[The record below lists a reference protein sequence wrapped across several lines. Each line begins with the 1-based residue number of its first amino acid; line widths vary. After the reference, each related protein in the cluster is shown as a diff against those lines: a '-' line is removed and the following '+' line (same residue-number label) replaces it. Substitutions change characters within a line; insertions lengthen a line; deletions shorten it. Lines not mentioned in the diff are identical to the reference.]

1 MSKISNLKK
10 YLKEQAVLIKTNR
23 TELKTF
29 QKQNNGYDNGFFK
42 TIKNISTNYRYYHI
56 AYSLLKGKNYD
67 QIEKPAENN
76 KPDMSFIEEIKNAY
90 TENVSVSAQ

>member
-10 YLKEQAVLIKTNR
+10 YLKEEAALIKTNR
-23 TELKTF
+23 VELKTF

-42 TIKNISTNYRYYHI
+42 KIKSLSTNYRHYHI
-56 AYSLLKGKNYD
+56 AYSLLKGKNYN
-67 QIEKPAENN
+67 QIEKPSENN

-90 TENVSVSAQ
+90 TENVCVSA